1 MSGDE
6 GSGLHT
12 GLSGGG
18 KTTPHKQCTAR
29 LVNQRMCSC
38 ILFGDM
44 QFIIIII
51 HETCM

>member
-18 KTTPHKQCTAR
+18 TTTPHKQCTDSAR
-29 LVNQRMCSC
+29 LVNQKMYIC
-38 ILFGDM
+38 IIYTDFWDM
-44 QFIIIII
+44 QYIRI
-51 HETCM
+51 M